1 MQRVKKKVVLF
12 AQNGLSS
19 LLKVQKHKRNVVCLE
34 AHRLLPGLSLGPDE
48 CSLDVITSSTYISE
62 WITHTHLMT
71 LSITPGF
78 SHSTWKIPHWPT
90 GRSGD
95 FESESRLVYLRQQ
108 TICVIFTLCG
118 VRPMLRLVNQSTTF
132 TFLTV
137 LGEDAGTLCHLH
149 LTVYDSPPVNYLC
162 WIFLSFYLFSFS
174 FFIFSQPLLT
184 KPEKATCILNR
195 QSALLPAGW
204 HRYSLLARFHTP

>member
-1 MQRVKKKVVLF
+1 MRRVKKKVVLF

-48 CSLDVITSSTYISE
+48 CSLDVITSSPYISE

-149 LTVYDSPPVNYLC
+149 LTVYDSPPCELSLLNFPFL
-162 WIFLSFYLFSFS
+162 LSFF
-174 FFIFSQPLLT
+174 FFIFHFF
-184 KPEKATCILNR
+184 
-195 QSALLPAGW
+195 SAPADKTWKGNM
-204 HRYSLLARFHTP
+204 HP